1 MDGTFITLISL
12 LAVVLFVVGVPILL
26 TIGIWLIGASWILGL
41 TLDNIGSALND
52 VFTDGYA
59 LLAMPLFILTGDL
72 INASGI
78 AKRLA
83 NFAYACLGWIRGGLA
98 MATLGACGLF
108 AAISGSNSATT
119 ATIGSIMH
127 PELVKN
133 GYESRFAA
141 ATTAAGGTVGIIIP
155 PSIIFIVYGFIM
167 NVPISELFIAGIIP
181 GAMMVGAMMTVAFI
195 ASWRNKW
202 GTLINLS
209 MGRVVRT
216 AVGAWLGFFAIGLV
230 LWGIYTGKFSPTE
243 AAGVTAGFCLIVGLV
258 CYPASKLMGRDMGE
272 GAAERAGVPVPD
284 EAAAPLPEPALAT
297 AGEARP
303 RYSDSRG
310 AGATMRREAHGER
323 IDDPAGAH
331 PLADPV
337 DRAAPLTGA
346 NSAVT
351 SEMDQSAASMLIV
364 RGFSPVQVPDIV
376 LRSAQIT
383 GILAPLIA
391 ISVVMQQVL
400 SLLGANAA
408 LTGFMST
415 FGSYYAVLFVSMIIV
430 LAAGTVLESLPNTI
444 ILAPILAPIAVSYGV
459 DPIHFGVVFLIG
471 DAIGFIT
478 PPYGLNLYVASGVTG
493 IPYFRLLAYT
503 LPYLVSLLIVWFVVA
518 MFPWLSLALVPGL

>member
-1 MDGTFITLISL
+1 MTDGTLITLISL
-12 LAVVLFVVGVPILL
+12 LSVVLFVVGVPIFL
-26 TIGIWLIGASWILGL
+26 TIGVWLVGVSWVIGFTLSNIGA
-41 TLDNIGSALND
+41 A
-52 VFTDGYA
+52 FTDTFTTTFA
-59 LLAMPLFILTGDL
+59 LLALPLFVLTGDL
-72 INASGI
+72 INAAGI

-83 NFAYACLGWIRGGLA
+83 NFAYACLGWLRGGLA

-133 GYESRFAA
+133 GYDTRFAA

-167 NVPISELFIAGIIP
+167 NVPIAELFIAGVVP
-181 GAMMVGAMMTVAFI
+181 GAMMVLAMMAVAFVY
-195 ASWRNKW
+195 SLRNGW
-202 GTLINLS
+202 GKLLALS
-209 MGRVVRT
+209 IRRFLLT
-216 AVGAWLGFFAIGLV
+216 AVGAWMGFAAIGLV
-230 LWGIYTGKFSPTE
+230 LYGIYEGAFSPTE
-243 AAGVTAGFCLIVGLV
+243 AASVTASVALIVALI
-258 CYPASKLMGRDMGE
+258 CYPIARVVGRSRFEIAFDEGRASDPETRPGM
-272 GAAERAGVPVPD
+272 AGFFGT
-284 EAAAPLPEPALAT
+284 LA
-297 AGEARP
+297 R
-303 RYSDSRG
+303 
-310 AGATMRREAHGER
+310 
-323 IDDPAGAH
+323 
-331 PLADPV
+331 
-337 DRAAPLTGA
+337 
-346 NSAVT
+346 
-351 SEMDQSAASMLIV
+351 MLVV
-364 RGFSPVQVPDIV
+364 RGFRLRDVPDIV

-391 ISVVMQQVL
+391 VSIVMQQVL

-408 LTGFMST
+408 LTEFMQT
-415 FGSYYAVLFVSMIIV
+415 FGTYYAVLFVAMFIV
-430 LAAGTVLESLPNTI
+430 LLAGTVLESLPNTI

-503 LPYLVSLLIVWFVVA
+503 LPYLISLLLVWIAV
-518 MFPWLSLALVPGL
+518 ALVPELSLFLVTGLAS